1 MRTSPPLRTQSESLV
16 PAGSASGHRLSGDFA
31 GAVGCFQVY
40 VFNIH
45 PGAGEKSGIKRP
57 LGKGIPLITEAK
69 IIKKPRRKQLN
80 NRVGLGCSNLVSS
93 NEDSPEFGLRFS
105 SVSTSEVISFKGGKL
120 LAGKLAS
127 CSPPILTKYKVAKRE
142 R

>member
-1 MRTSPPLRTQSESLV
+1 M
-16 PAGSASGHRLSGDFA
+16 
-31 GAVGCFQVY
+31 Y

-80 NRVGLGCSNLVSS
+80 NRVGLVYSELGCFNLGSS
-93 NEDSPEFGLRFS
+93 NEDSPEFGVRLS
-105 SVSTSEVISFKGGKL
+105 SVSAFEVISSIGGKL
-120 LAGKLAS
+120 LAGKSAS
-127 CSPPILTKYKVAKRE
+127 ACPPILTKYKVATAIALPETFSSLRLSHFSMMPTKTTSFHIFE
-142 R
+142 